1 MQDIKNILWA
11 YDFNKASHAAMTYAK
26 ELAKL
31 FNAKLI
37 AVNIVQTHPVL
48 HYELP
53 MDILDYV
60 NELVKK
66 KYKEVETKFQKL
78 SKMIKEERIDF
89 KYIIREGN
97 ANEEIIKIAN
107 EEQADLIIMG
117 NNSEEEGNSTFI
129 GSTVLK
135 VIKSTHIPTM
145 VIKKGARQLKIK
157 RILIPTDLAKGYEK
171 VFDLALEIADKFNA
185 EIYFL
190 HIIEIY
196 SYEGI
201 EKVHDRLMVEVS
213 KIVQENTNALKKK
226 AGKINIF
233 EFARKSINATTGIL
247 EFSKEKKIDLIIMG
261 THARTGVSKYLLGSV
276 TEKIIRLSDLPV
288 IAVFPYEKR

>member
-11 YDFNKASHAAMTYAK
+11 YDFKKASQAAMTYAK
-26 ELAKL
+26 EFAKI
-31 FNAKLI
+31 FNSRLI
-37 AVNIVQTHPVL
+37 GINVLQIHPVL
-48 HYELP
+48 YYELP
-53 MDILDYV
+53 ADVLDYI
-60 NELVKK
+60 NELAKK
-66 KYKEVETKFQKL
+66 RYKDAETRFQKL
-78 SKMIKEERIDF
+78 SKAIKEEGIDF
-89 KYIIREGN
+89 KYFIREGK
-97 ANEEIIKIAN
+97 ANEEIIKVAN

-117 NNSEEEGNSTFI
+117 NSSEDEGNSNFI

-145 VIKKGARQLKIK
+145 VIKKSVRQLKIR

-196 SYEGI
+196 SYEDI

-213 KIVQENTNALKKK
+213 KIVQENSNALKKK

-233 EFARKSINATTGIL
+233 EFVRKSINATTGIL
-247 EFSKEKKIDLIIMG
+247 EFAEEKKIDLIIMG
-261 THARTGVSKYLLGSV
+261 THARAGVSKYLLGSV
-276 TEKIIRLSDLPV
+276 AEKILRFSELPV